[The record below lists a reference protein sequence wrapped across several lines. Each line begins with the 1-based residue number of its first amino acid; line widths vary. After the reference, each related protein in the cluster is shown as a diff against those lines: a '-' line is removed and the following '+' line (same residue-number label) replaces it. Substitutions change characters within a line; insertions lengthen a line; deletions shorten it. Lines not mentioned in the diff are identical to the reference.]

1 MVGGLPLKKM
11 TTKSSG
17 TEELL
22 FKECFYTLKDP
33 RRTTKGNIKYSLEE
47 IVFLTMSAVISGF
60 QTYELIEGFGEE
72 KIEWLRKFYPYKY
85 GAPSYDTLRKFY
97 SRLNPKEFSK
107 CLIRFTESLAKQD
120 TKVIDLDGKTV
131 KGFLIK
137 EAIPCI
143 FLLRFAQKT
152 E

>member
-85 GAPSYDTLRKFY
+85 GAPSHDTLRKFY

-107 CLIRFTESLAKQD
+107 CLQNH
-120 TKVIDLDGKTV
+120 
-131 KGFLIK
+131 
-137 EAIPCI
+137 
-143 FLLRFAQKT
+143 
-152 E
+152 